1 MNKFTIIT
9 ALSLILA
16 GCSAY
21 QIKADVDEGK
31 FRFVNFEKERGK
43 QFEYIHLMCLYKRP
57 IEWNLP
63 KQYKAGNHQL
73 WVKAQIYQ
81 NGMSIREKNAFVKF
95 DVTLKAGLSYKLNR
109 SFDDDNN
116 ISIWIEEEQSKNI
129 VSEIITT
136 ELLRPLLIEK
146 SLRTE
151 QCESGSI

>member
-1 MNKFTIIT
+1 
-9 ALSLILA
+9 
-16 GCSAY
+16 
-21 QIKADVDEGK
+21 
-31 FRFVNFEKERGK
+31 
-43 QFEYIHLMCLYKRP
+43 
-57 IEWNLP
+57 
-63 KQYKAGNHQL
+63 
-73 WVKAQIYQ
+73 
-81 NGMSIREKNAFVKF
+81 MSVSQKNAFVKF

-109 SFDDDNN
+109 SFDDDDN

>member
-9 ALSLILA
+9 ALSLILG

-43 QFEYIHLMCLYKRP
+43 QFEYIHLMCRYKRP
-57 IEWNLP
+57 IEWDLP
-63 KQYKAGNHQL
+63 KQYQAGNHQL

-95 DVTLKAGLSYKLNR
+95 DVTLKADLSYKLNR
-109 SFDDDNN
+109 SFDDNK
-116 ISIWIEEEQSKNI
+116 ISIWIEEEKSKNI
-129 VSEIITT
+129 VSQIITT
-136 ELLRPLLIEK
+136 ELLSPLLIEK
-146 SLRTE
+146 SLRTQ
-151 QCESGSI
+151 QCESGTI